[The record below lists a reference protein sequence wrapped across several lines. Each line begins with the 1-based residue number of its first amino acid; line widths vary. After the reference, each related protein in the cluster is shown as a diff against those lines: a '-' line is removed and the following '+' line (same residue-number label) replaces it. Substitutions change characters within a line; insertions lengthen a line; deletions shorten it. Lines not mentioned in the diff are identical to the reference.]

1 MVTLPREAEEQ
12 KESVKERNSFRLCMD
27 DATGP
32 FYPPL
37 DQTIL
42 MNI

>member
-1 MVTLPREAEEQ
+1 MVALPREAEEQ
-12 KESVKERNSFRLCMD
+12 EERVKERNTVHVCMD

-42 MNI
+42 MNT